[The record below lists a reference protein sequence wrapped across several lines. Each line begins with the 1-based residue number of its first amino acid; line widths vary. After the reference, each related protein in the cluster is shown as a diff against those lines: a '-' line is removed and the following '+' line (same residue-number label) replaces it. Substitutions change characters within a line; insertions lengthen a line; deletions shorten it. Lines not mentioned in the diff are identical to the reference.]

1 MELAIQIS
9 SIDKSVRNDTIED
22 LKEFNSQS
30 LQTQAKKGEQLVAMM
45 PAIKKSFNLL
55 GDEIVDLSTEN
66 DALKNKIG
74 DYDEKWLQES
84 KAKLLKDIDNK
95 KIADLIMSRMKKQ
108 MEKH

>member
-1 MELAIQIS
+1 MQIS
-9 SIDKSVRNDTIED
+9 SSDKTVRDNTIED

-45 PAIKKSFNLL
+45 PSIKKAFNIL
-55 GDEIVDLSTEN
+55 GDDIVDLSAEN

-74 DYDEKWLQES
+74 NYDEKWLQES
-84 KAKLLKDIDNK
+84 KERLLKDIDDEKRAN
-95 KIADLIMSRMKKQ
+95 LIISRMKKQ